1 MLTYE
6 KNTIICKGLHYALS
20 DKNRGCKSDTKN
32 LVKEQNIMLKQYL
45 IKLI

>member
-20 DKNRGCKSDTKN
+20 DENRECKRDTKN
-32 LVKEQNIMLKQYL
+32 LGKEQDIMLKQYL